1 MKIELNKFYR
11 TRDGRK
17 ARVICVDSKSDYP
30 IIALIERDDLN
41 ERSAEFS
48 SEGNIF
54 RDNSESRLDLVSEW
68 TEPKKQ
74 RRVFLWE
81 FFSPSGFWRIDG
93 WHKKEPDDNRAY
105 RISPL
110 CPEGILQGVE

>member
-17 ARVICVDSKSDYP
+17 ARVICVDAKGCCP
-30 IIALIERDDLN
+30 IIALVTCDKCIEELILFTDDGRFFLLG
-41 ERSAEFS
+41 ADD
-48 SEGNIF
+48 F
-54 RDNSESRLDLVSEW
+54 RDLVSEW

-81 FFSPSGFWRIDG
+81 WKYESRWMIHSWGEMRP
-93 WHKKEPDDNRAY
+93 NNCNY

-110 CPEGILQGVE
+110 CPEGILEDEE